1 MYTQNGKIALSE
13 LMVVPSE
20 SECMGML
27 SQIREDK
34 WEGVKGSERVG

>member
-1 MYTQNGKIALSE
+1 MYTQNGKIASSG

-20 SECMGML
+20 AECMGMI
-27 SQIREDK
+27 SQIREDE